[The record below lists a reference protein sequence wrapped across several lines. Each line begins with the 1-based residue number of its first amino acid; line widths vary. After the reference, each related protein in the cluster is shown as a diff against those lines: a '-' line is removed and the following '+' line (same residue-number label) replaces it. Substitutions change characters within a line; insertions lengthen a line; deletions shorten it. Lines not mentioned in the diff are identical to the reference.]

1 MTVLE
6 ELRDRTS
13 GWNMA
18 DMKEASHRD
27 MASFVLLRPEST
39 KELKASR
46 SNRVM
51 VSFVLQW
58 GGVEG

>member
-1 MTVLE
+1 MTVFE
-6 ELRDRTS
+6 EFRDRTS

-18 DMKEASHRD
+18 DMKEASQRD
-27 MASFVLLRPEST
+27 IASFVLLRPEST

>member
-1 MTVLE
+1 MTVFE

-18 DMKEASHRD
+18 DMKEASQRD
-27 MASFVLLRPEST
+27 IASFVLLRPEST

>member
-1 MTVLE
+1 
-6 ELRDRTS
+6 
-13 GWNMA
+13 MA
-18 DMKEASHRD
+18 DMKEASQRD
-27 MASFVLLRPEST
+27 IASFVLLRPEST